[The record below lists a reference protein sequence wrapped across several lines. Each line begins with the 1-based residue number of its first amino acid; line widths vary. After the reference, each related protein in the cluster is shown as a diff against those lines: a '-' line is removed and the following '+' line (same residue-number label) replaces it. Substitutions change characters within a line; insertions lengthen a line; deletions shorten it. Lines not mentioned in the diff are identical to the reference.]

1 MEALT
6 YLFAAYSIIF
16 LIIFIYAYSVGS
28 RQRALWRE
36 LQSLKDTME
45 EDKQA
50 TPAQRTDSPKSSF
63 AEIEG

>member
-16 LIIFIYAYSVGS
+16 LIIFVYAYSIGS
-28 RQRALWRE
+28 RQKALWRE
-36 LQSLKDTME
+36 LQSLKDTIE
-45 EDKQA
+45 EEKQ
-50 TPAQRTDSPKSSF
+50 TTTAQKTESPKSSF

>member
-16 LIIFIYAYSVGS
+16 LIIFIYAYSIGS
-28 RQRALWRE
+28 RQSALWRE
-36 LQSLKDTME
+36 IRALKDTVE
-45 EDKQA
+45 EDKTGA
-50 TPAQRTDSPKSSF
+50 IHNTHGSRESNL

>member
-16 LIIFIYAYSVGS
+16 LIIFIYAYSIGS

-36 LQSLKDTME
+36 IRALKDTVE
-45 EDKQA
+45 EERQA
-50 TPAQRTDSPKSSF
+50 NPTRKPEPQKSSF